1 METRGVK
8 SKQLIEILKVAGM
21 YEEGMEV
28 EEMRQMAQAIEMSAI
43 SYDSAECFNVE
54 RALLVSKQIL
64 KPLTIIDDNPSTFPG
79 KRDRIPDTGQL
90 YNDCSASNVTASSR
104 SVRWQPQLHARL

>member
-8 SKQLIEILKVAGM
+8 NKQLIEILKVAGM

-28 EEMRQMAQAIEMSAI
+28 EEMRQMAQAIEMSAV

-54 RALLVSKQIL
+54 RALLVSKQTWKL
-64 KPLTIIDDNPSTFPG
+64 LTIINDNS
-79 KRDRIPDTGQL
+79 
-90 YNDCSASNVTASSR
+90 SNFY
-104 SVRWQPQLHARL
+104 